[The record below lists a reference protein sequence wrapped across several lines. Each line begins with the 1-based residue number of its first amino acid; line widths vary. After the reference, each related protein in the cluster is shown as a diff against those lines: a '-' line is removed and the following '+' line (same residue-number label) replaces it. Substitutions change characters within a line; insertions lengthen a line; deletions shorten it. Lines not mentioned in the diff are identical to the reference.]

1 MRLLNLTVALFFG
14 IAAADLIL
22 GCRFHLGDA
31 LKEGLGV
38 ITELLLL
45 MTGFMA
51 LSPWIAGHIAPAI
64 SPFLIRIGC
73 DPSLF
78 AGILFSCDAG
88 GAYLAQEI
96 GIDSE
101 AMIYNGLIVASF
113 FGTSLTGAVPLALTN
128 TKGDKRK
135 AAVKGL
141 TAAFIFLPFACI
153 LTGLFCGMSLLMM
166 VRNTWPIALLSIVL
180 LFGLLFFQNLMV
192 RFFSILALLIKLAA
206 YAGFSI
212 AVWQDA
218 GGFILLEGLTPL
230 DEIYPVIVRIGVFL
244 GGILPIFSLL
254 LRALRRPLILL
265 SKRLKLTT
273 ESISYLFLSTSNDIP
288 TLMNLSRLDSTGITV
303 NVAYLMMT
311 AYTVGDFL
319 AFTMQFRPALA
330 FPMMFGRLASGILL
344 IMICI
349 SKSIRKTDA

>member
-192 RFFSILALLIKLAA
+192 RFFSILALLVKLAA

-254 LRALRRPLILL
+254 LRALQRPLILL